1 MLCLHNFQ
9 QDIIGTCC
17 FYHGN
22 MECHEAENTKKKK
35 TEKVTKKRLSVLF
48 ALICAE
54 EKKLMLEKESSRN
67 EDFSDGF
74 FEKQIRKKLMCFVLA
89 QFKYYLYT
97 SLVTI

>member
-1 MLCLHNFQ
+1 MAIWSVTRLK
-9 QDIIGTCC
+9 IP
-17 FYHGN
+17 
-22 MECHEAENTKKKK
+22 KKK

>member
-1 MLCLHNFQ
+1 ML
-9 QDIIGTCC
+9 
-17 FYHGN
+17 
-22 MECHEAENTKKKK
+22 K
-35 TEKVTKKRLSVLF
+35 
-48 ALICAE
+48 
-54 EKKLMLEKESSRN
+54 KESSRN